1 MLRIEHFY
9 FVLAAF
15 LLYAGWRN
23 LRERRF
29 VHAAF
34 WSVLALLFCSGELIL
49 AASKAGD
56 KLPAQLAGVAVITL
70 ALLAARM
77 RREHIAEAPEA
88 QRRASAARFGHRLF
102 VPALLIPLV
111 TVAIVLAGP
120 KLRLGEF
127 ALFATGN
134 ITLPALALA
143 GIIAAFAAIAT
154 TRERP
159 MQAMMEGRRLLDTM
173 GWAALLPLV
182 LATLGGVFAASGVG
196 EAVASLV
203 SSVIPSDSR
212 VACLL
217 AFGFGMV
224 LFTVIMGNA
233 FAAFPVMMAG
243 IGLPLL
249 IQRHGADP
257 AALGAIGMVT
267 GYCGTLMTPMAA
279 NFNLVPAALLELDDP
294 NAVIRMQ
301 LPTAIPLML
310 LNLMLMYWLVF
321 R

>member
-23 LRERRF
+23 LRQRRF

-49 AASKAGD
+49 ATSKAGN
-56 KLPAQLAGVAVITL
+56 KLPAQLAGVAVVIL

-127 ALFATGN
+127 TLFASGN

-159 MQAMMEGRRLLDTM
+159 VQAAIEGRRLLDTM

-203 SSVIPSDSR
+203 SAVIPSDSR

-217 AFGFGMV
+217 AFGLGMV
-224 LFTVIMGNA
+224 LFTIIMGNA

-310 LNLMLMYWLVF
+310 LNLALMYWLVF

>member
-9 FVLAAF
+9 WVLASF
-15 LLYAGWRN
+15 LLFAGWRN
-23 LRERRF
+23 VRERRF
-29 VHAAF
+29 AHAAF
-34 WSVLALLFCSGELIL
+34 WALLALLFASGEQVLI
-49 AASKAGD
+49 AAKAGD
-56 KLPAQLAGVAVITL
+56 KQPAQFAGAAVIAL
-70 ALLAARM
+70 ALLATRM

-88 QRRASAARFGHRLF
+88 ERLASATRLGHKLF

-111 TVAIVLAGP
+111 TVVIVLLGP
-120 KLRLGEF
+120 KLHLGTTP
-127 ALFATGN
+127 LFAEGN

-143 GIIAAFAAIAT
+143 SILATIAAITT

-159 MQAMMEGRRLLDTM
+159 IQAAIEGRRLLDTM

-196 EAVASLV
+196 EAVSSLV
-203 SSVIPSDSR
+203 TAVIPADSR
-212 VACLL
+212 VACML
-217 AFGFGMV
+217 AFGLGMV

-294 NAVIRMQ
+294 NAVIRAQ
-301 LPTAIPLML
+301 FPTAVVLMSV
-310 LNLMLMYWLVF
+310 NLVLMYWLVF